1 MNVSQIYARNGELF
15 SGRICKQ
22 KRQSIFPERW

>member
-1 MNVSQIYARNGELF
+1 MNVSQIYARTGELF

-22 KRQSIFPERW
+22 KRQ

>member
-1 MNVSQIYARNGELF
+1 MNVSQIFARNGELF

-22 KRQSIFPERW
+22 KRQ

>member
-1 MNVSQIYARNGELF
+1 MTSQIYARNGELF

-22 KRQSIFPERW
+22 KRQ

>member
-1 MNVSQIYARNGELF
+1 MNVSQIYARSGELF

-22 KRQSIFPERW
+22 KRQ

>member
-1 MNVSQIYARNGELF
+1 MYARNGELF

-22 KRQSIFPERW
+22 KRQ

>member
-15 SGRICKQ
+15 SGRICK
-22 KRQSIFPERW
+22 

>member
-1 MNVSQIYARNGELF
+1 MNVSQIYARNVELF

-22 KRQSIFPERW
+22 KRQ

>member
-15 SGRICKQ
+15 SGIICKQ
-22 KRQSIFPERW
+22 KRQ

>member
-15 SGRICKQ
+15 IGRICKQ
-22 KRQSIFPERW
+22 KRQ

>member
-22 KRQSIFPERW
+22 KRH

>member
-1 MNVSQIYARNGELF
+1 MNVSQIYAKNGELF

-22 KRQSIFPERW
+22 KRQ

>member
-1 MNVSQIYARNGELF
+1 MNVSQIYARNGQLF

-22 KRQSIFPERW
+22 KRQ

>member
-1 MNVSQIYARNGELF
+1 MNVSQIYARNGEFF

-22 KRQSIFPERW
+22 KRQ

>member
-22 KRQSIFPERW
+22 

>member
-1 MNVSQIYARNGELF
+1 NVSQIYARNGELF

-22 KRQSIFPERW
+22 KRQ

>member
-1 MNVSQIYARNGELF
+1 MNVSQIHARNGELF

-22 KRQSIFPERW
+22 KRQ

>member
-1 MNVSQIYARNGELF
+1 MNVSQIYASNGELF

-22 KRQSIFPERW
+22 KRQ

>member
-22 KRQSIFPERW
+22 KRK

>member
-15 SGRICKQ
+15 TGRICKQ
-22 KRQSIFPERW
+22 KRQ

>member
-1 MNVSQIYARNGELF
+1 MNVSQIYDRNGELF

-22 KRQSIFPERW
+22 KRQ

>member
-1 MNVSQIYARNGELF
+1 MNVSQIYARNGKLF

-22 KRQSIFPERW
+22 KRQ

>member
-15 SGRICKQ
+15 SGRICNQ
-22 KRQSIFPERW
+22 KRQ

>member
-1 MNVSQIYARNGELF
+1 MNVSQIYARNGALF

-22 KRQSIFPERW
+22 KRQ

>member
-1 MNVSQIYARNGELF
+1 MNASQIYAKNGELF

-22 KRQSIFPERW
+22 KRQ

>member
-15 SGRICKQ
+15 SGRVCKQ
-22 KRQSIFPERW
+22 KRQ

>member
-22 KRQSIFPERW
+22 KWQ

>member
-15 SGRICKQ
+15 NGRICKQ
-22 KRQSIFPERW
+22 KRQ

>member
-1 MNVSQIYARNGELF
+1 MINVSQIYARNGELF

-22 KRQSIFPERW
+22 KRQ

>member
-1 MNVSQIYARNGELF
+1 VSQIYARNGELF

-22 KRQSIFPERW
+22 KRQ

>member
-1 MNVSQIYARNGELF
+1 MNVSQIYVRNGELF

-22 KRQSIFPERW
+22 KRQ

>member
-1 MNVSQIYARNGELF
+1 MNVSQRYARNGELF

-22 KRQSIFPERW
+22 KRQ

>member
-1 MNVSQIYARNGELF
+1 MNASQIYARNGELF

-22 KRQSIFPERW
+22 KRQ

>member
-22 KRQSIFPERW
+22 K

>member
-1 MNVSQIYARNGELF
+1 MNVSQIYAGIGELF

-22 KRQSIFPERW
+22 KRQ

>member
-1 MNVSQIYARNGELF
+1 MNVSQINARNGELF

-22 KRQSIFPERW
+22 KRQ

>member
-1 MNVSQIYARNGELF
+1 MNVSQIYGRNGELF

-22 KRQSIFPERW
+22 KRQ

>member
-1 MNVSQIYARNGELF
+1 MNVSRIYARNGELF

-22 KRQSIFPERW
+22 KRQ

>member
-1 MNVSQIYARNGELF
+1 QIYARNGELF

-22 KRQSIFPERW
+22 KRQ